1 MRNRRNAAA
10 AQASSATAFTRWI
23 VAFFAASAVALVL
36 LFASAVQA
44 SPTTE
49 RFAQEQI
56 DKGYVILNNAAL
68 SDAERRRQF
77 KEFMLA
83 LTDLRRIAT
92 FTLGQYANSASPAE
106 IDAFVDAFSGYAV
119 AVYETRLSQYRGQTL
134 RVTGSQD
141 RAADDSVVNMVVVN
155 PRTPTATT
163 GTRAAFRIRAG
174 AGGKLIIT
182 DMQVEG
188 VWLAINQ
195 RADFTA
201 FLQQNRGSLPTLT
214 EHLRAQTRLLWGDAA

>member
-1 MRNRRNAAA
+1 MAAGA
-10 AQASSATAFTRWI
+10 LTL
-23 VAFFAASAVALVL
+23 ALV
-36 LFASAVQA
+36 FASAVKA
-44 SPTTE
+44 SPATE

-56 DKGYVILNNAAL
+56 DKGYVILNNTAL
-68 SDAERRRQF
+68 SDTDRRRQF

-155 PRTPTATT
+155 PRTPNAT
-163 GTRAAFRIRAG
+163 GTRAAFRIRSG
-174 AGGKLIIT
+174 PGGRLIIT

-201 FLQQNRGSLPTLT
+201 FLQQNGGRLPTLT
-214 EHLRAQTRLLWGDAA
+214 EHLRGQTRQLWGDAA